1 MEQVIK
7 PKKQSMTLLIVLS
20 VCIAMIGLGFFFVMN
35 IFQNSLP
42 ERVQLLRDTLT
53 KDGIKTM
60 PGLVRITSAGLMTNA
75 LFIVRS
81 DNNNRSFHLKIYAD
95 DASADYDIKNHF
107 YTDPLSPRIARVGT
121 MVLFFSDAWGETD
134 PLMVRIKEIFYK
146 KFIPMS
152 STSNDS
158 GTQEVRRASTMDT
171 KEEDAK
177 FAELDAKA
185 LELTG
190 SNTPTAAT
198 TTPKVTLVVGHTVSN
213 KPMGSITQ
221 VWTNEYG
228 VDVLTV
234 TVVDEKPC
242 GFEVWKPSF
251 EVSGNTLHVSA
262 HSIGHYINCPAMLTT
277 FTFTIKGLAKKDY
290 TITSTISHE
299 DPDTGPT
306 LI

>member
-1 MEQVIK
+1 MEQITK
-7 PKKQSMTLLIVLS
+7 PKKQHMTLLLVLL
-20 VCIAMIGLGFFFVMN
+20 VCVGMIGLGAFFATR
-35 IFQNSLP
+35 IFSNSLP
-42 ERVQLLRDTLT
+42 ESVQVFRDAL
-53 KDGIKTM
+53 KKEDIKTM

-81 DNNNRSFHLKIYAD
+81 DENNRSFHLKIYSD

-121 MVLFFSDAWGETD
+121 VVLFFGEAWSDTD
-134 PLMVRIKEIFYK
+134 PLMIRIKEIFYK

-234 TVVDEKPC
+234 TVTQEKPC
-242 GFEVWKPSF
+242 GFEVWSPSF
-251 EVSGNTLHVSA
+251 EISGNNLHLAA
-262 HSIGHYINCPAMLTT
+262 HSISHYMNCPAMLTT

-299 DPDTGPT
+299 DPDAGPA